1 MISPTLFQ
9 FYLFVFVPKIKKIR
23 GRENIA
29 VGTWNVRTL
38 RPAGK
43 LEQLTHA
50 MSRYHWNIVGLCEM
64 RWKNFGEMSTDD
76 GHKVYFSGEEGKH
89 EYGMGFLVHKDVVG
103 AVLGCQQ
110 TDINPPESSSFQ
122 YHHHTGLCTNIWSWW
137 QWGRPLLPATP
148 GNHRQNTKEGHSGCT
163 RGLECQSWE
172 GCTGRLGRSLWTV
185 LQCRDKW
192 ERSQTSRVC
201 NF

>member
-122 YHHHTGLCTNIWSWW
+122 YHHHTGLCTNIWS
-137 QWGRPLLPATP
+137 
-148 GNHRQNTKEGHSGCT
+148 
-163 RGLECQSWE
+163 
-172 GCTGRLGRSLWTV
+172 
-185 LQCRDKW
+185 
-192 ERSQTSRVC
+192 
-201 NF
+201 

>member
-1 MISPTLFQ
+1 MHFGYKKHSGKTKTVFELKNCLNLKLTGTMPVLTI
-9 FYLFVFVPKIKKIR
+9 FYQCTCPKFKKIR

-76 GHKVYFSGEEGKH
+76 GVYQWRRG
-89 EYGMGFLVHKDVVG
+89 
-103 AVLGCQQ
+103 Q
-110 TDINPPESSSFQ
+110 T
-122 YHHHTGLCTNIWSWW
+122 
-137 QWGRPLLPATP
+137 
-148 GNHRQNTKEGHSGCT
+148 
-163 RGLECQSWE
+163 
-172 GCTGRLGRSLWTV
+172 
-185 LQCRDKW
+185 
-192 ERSQTSRVC
+192 
-201 NF
+201 

>member
-1 MISPTLFQ
+1 MVPKVFEPLKFDWLLNDVVTLLCKGHLTFDNGNMCFLTTYVMWQ
-9 FYLFVFVPKIKKIR
+9 PCHGYWQWAMKRIKIIRWIVLICKLQGVTQLWHTVRHRDVGDKYATGVPKIKKIR

-89 EYGMGFLVHKDVVG
+89 EYGVGFLVHKDVVD
-103 AVLGCQQ
+103 AVLGCQ
-110 TDINPPESSSFQ
+110 PVSS
-122 YHHHTGLCTNIWSWW
+122 
-137 QWGRPLLPATP
+137 
-148 GNHRQNTKEGHSGCT
+148 
-163 RGLECQSWE
+163 
-172 GCTGRLGRSLWTV
+172 RLI
-185 LQCRDKW
+185 
-192 ERSQTSRVC
+192 
-201 NF
+201 